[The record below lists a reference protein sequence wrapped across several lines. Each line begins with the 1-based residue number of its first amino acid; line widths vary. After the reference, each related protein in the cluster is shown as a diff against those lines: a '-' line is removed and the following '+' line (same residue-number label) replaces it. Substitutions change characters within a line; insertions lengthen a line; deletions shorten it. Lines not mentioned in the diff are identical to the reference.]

1 MILDDGW
8 LAKLARHARDGAPDL
23 IAATGSWISHLTQ
36 TLDNPDAVRN
46 LPLPAGRKVPLPRV
60 LARIAR
66 RGLISYLARR
76 FDAFPNYHV
85 RTNCF
90 LVRRE
95 LLLASVPRRVYTKLD
110 AYAFESARSGL
121 SGRCKAAGGRLLVVG
136 RDGNAY
142 AEQEWAAS
150 NTFWQGDQ
158 ENLLV
163 ADNQTMLYQ
172 AEDLST
178 RAALSRVAAAST
190 GRGPRLVAPRD
201 ARERRAR
208 REILRLIKHRLVVRD
223 EQILLIPLPER
234 VARRPLLLGV
244 GVPVAPHDEE
254 AATSGL
260 APAAQAGA
268 GALERVCVQLGVHA
282 ARHAREQE
290 LPAHEEAVRPDVVV
304 RERVEAARQVR
315 DEPAARDPREDA
327 RERDLPPGGQGEVP
341 HGVRIVERLG
351 EVADPRAGRG
361 NQVGRAVAGVARELR
376 EPPVVEDH
384 AVGVQEA
391 VPVEARLPRR
401 ERVRPDVVAGV
412 RDQHAV
418 MRNALEEA
426 IVRAER
432 ASAVEPLEHEEE
444 AVRRARAVPAVRR
457 EEPLEGLQAVAG
469 ADEMC
474 DADRIHAG
482 PRAPQPRW
490 CLPSRYLRSASRQSG
505 STIPSARAFAFPRAE
520 YSGRRMSPV
529 RPPRSTGTTST
540 GRRSSS

>member
-1 MILDDGW
+1 MDSICVAHLVRACNGLEPFQRFLASYRRHGAGAPHRLLLVFKGFDGGGALGAHDRLLEGIPHDRVLVPDSGYDIWSYALAARQTRFDRYCFLNSYSVILDDGW

-178 RAALSRVAAAST
+178 RAALSRVAWGDQARPAA
-190 GRGPRLVAPRD
+190 G
-201 ARERRAR
+201 AR
-208 REILRLIKHRLVVRD
+208 RGD
-223 EQILLIPLPER
+223 E
-234 VARRPLLLGV
+234 
-244 GVPVAPHDEE
+244 
-254 AATSGL
+254 
-260 APAAQAGA
+260 
-268 GALERVCVQLGVHA
+268 
-282 ARHAREQE
+282 
-290 LPAHEEAVRPDVVV
+290 
-304 RERVEAARQVR
+304 
-315 DEPAARDPREDA
+315 
-327 RERDLPPGGQGEVP
+327 
-341 HGVRIVERLG
+341 
-351 EVADPRAGRG
+351 
-361 NQVGRAVAGVARELR
+361 
-376 EPPVVEDH
+376 
-384 AVGVQEA
+384 
-391 VPVEARLPRR
+391 
-401 ERVRPDVVAGV
+401 
-412 RDQHAV
+412 
-418 MRNALEEA
+418 
-426 IVRAER
+426 
-432 ASAVEPLEHEEE
+432 AS
-444 AVRRARAVPAVRR
+444 
-457 EEPLEGLQAVAG
+457 
-469 ADEMC
+469 
-474 DADRIHAG
+474 
-482 PRAPQPRW
+482 
-490 CLPSRYLRSASRQSG
+490 S
-505 STIPSARAFAFPRAE
+505 
-520 YSGRRMSPV
+520 
-529 RPPRSTGTTST
+529 
-540 GRRSSS
+540 